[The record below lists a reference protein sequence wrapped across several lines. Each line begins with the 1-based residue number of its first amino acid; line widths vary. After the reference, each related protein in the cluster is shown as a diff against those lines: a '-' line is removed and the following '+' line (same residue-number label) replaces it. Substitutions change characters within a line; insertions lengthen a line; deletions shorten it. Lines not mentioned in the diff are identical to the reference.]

1 MHYAACMPQA
11 AADGTSPI
19 PLQIKLMGA
28 LWEDEFVARKAENE
42 ACKAESDACKAD
54 IAKLQRE
61 VGSLILLPV
70 GWVTGARVTGARVG
84 SRSGL
89 LRR

>member
-1 MHYAACMPQA
+1 MHYAACMPQAA

-42 ACKAESDACKAD
+42 ARKAESDACKAD

-61 VGSLILLPV
+61 VGSLMLLHV
-70 GWVTGARVTGARVG
+70 GRVTGPRVG
-84 SRSGL
+84 RQPG
-89 LRR
+89 RVVA